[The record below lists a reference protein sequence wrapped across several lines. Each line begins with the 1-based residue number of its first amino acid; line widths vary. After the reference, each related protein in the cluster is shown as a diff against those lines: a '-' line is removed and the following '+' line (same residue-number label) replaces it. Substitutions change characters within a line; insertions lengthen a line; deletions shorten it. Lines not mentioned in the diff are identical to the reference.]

1 MALDFHP
8 RLNIFIGENGAGK
21 SSILDCLAIMF
32 SNCRVLTTDRL
43 DIGTPNISRGQ
54 DTFCCQLKCEAFGGY
69 VTTKLEYSA
78 SEIRSQFI
86 EDDTGDPDTVSTFRP
101 IDERREAIRESNDLS
116 LSFPLVV
123 YYPTNRAVLD
133 IPERIRGFRP
143 AVNQLD
149 ALDGAL
155 GSYLDFR
162 SFIARFRESKKI
174 AEEEAGKDR
183 TFPLPG
189 IEYRNL
195 HPHVAWHVLQLRATK
210 RAIESVV
217 PEFSNLHVNQRP
229 FEITIQKHG
238 AALNVLQLSDG
249 EKCLVAMVGDLA
261 QRLAMANPNLDNPL
275 EGEGVVLID
284 EIDLHLHP
292 SWQRM
297 VVPRLRSTF
306 PNCQFIVSTHS
317 PQIIGE
323 VEPECIRC
331 LYVDGD
337 EGVKFLIP
345 QQSFGLDDGEIIQ
358 ELMGTGTRNAAVGN
372 DLKEVFGF
380 IDDDEF
386 DNAREKI
393 AEIEKTTRG
402 SIPEL
407 VRAETMISLLEAEAK
422 LDKGAVN
429 EAD

>member
-43 DIGTPNISRGQ
+43 DIGTPSITKGQ
-54 DTFCCQLKCEAFGGY
+54 NTFCCQLKCETFGGF
-69 VTTKLEYSA
+69 VTTNLEYSA
-78 SEIRSQFI
+78 TEFRTWFD
-86 EDDTGDPDTVSTFRP
+86 ENDTGAPDVPSSSRP
-101 IDERREAIRESNDLS
+101 IGDRREAIRESNDLS

-162 SFIARFRESKKI
+162 SFIARFRESEKV
-174 AEEEAGKDR
+174 ADEEAGEDGILP
-183 TFPLPG
+183 TPG
-189 IEYRNL
+189 IEYRKL
-195 HPHVAWHVLQLRATK
+195 HPHVAWHVLQLKTTK

-238 AALNVLQLSDG
+238 APLNVLQLSDG

-261 QRLAMANPNLDNPL
+261 QRLAMANPNLNNPL

-297 VVPRLRSTF
+297 VVPRLLATF
-306 PNCQFIVSTHS
+306 PNCQFVVSTHS
-317 PQIIGE
+317 PQILGE

-337 EGVKFLIP
+337 EGVKFFVPKQAI
-345 QQSFGLDDGEIIQ
+345 GLDDAEIIG
-358 ELMGTGTRNAAVGN
+358 ELMGTGTRNASVGD
-372 DLKEVFGF
+372 DLKLVFGF
-380 IDDDEF
+380 IDDDKF
-386 DNAREKI
+386 DNARQKI

-407 VRAETMISLLEAEAK
+407 VRAETMISMLEADGEIDRGTAN
-422 LDKGAVN
+422 A
-429 EAD
+429 AD